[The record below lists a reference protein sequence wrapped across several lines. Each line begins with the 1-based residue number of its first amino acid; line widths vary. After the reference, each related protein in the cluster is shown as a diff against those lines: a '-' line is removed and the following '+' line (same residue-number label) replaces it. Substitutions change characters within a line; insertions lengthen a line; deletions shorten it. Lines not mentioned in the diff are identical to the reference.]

1 MPKEMR
7 ARTKKRTMMMI
18 AIVSFSLT
26 ILAVFSFRDFL
37 GGLDWVV
44 VVRGR
49 GRALEWKRGM
59 IASMPPRQVQ
69 IVVFRSFERYSHC
82 FALECRVQS

>member
-26 ILAVFSFRDFL
+26 ILTVCSFRDLL
-37 GGLDWVV
+37 GGL
-44 VVRGR
+44 VVRG
-49 GRALEWKRGM
+49 
-59 IASMPPRQVQ
+59 
-69 IVVFRSFERYSHC
+69 
-82 FALECRVQS
+82 

>member
-26 ILAVFSFRDFL
+26 ILAVSSSPRL
-37 GGLDWVV
+37 VGWSGGE
-44 VVRGR
+44 G
-49 GRALEWKRGM
+49 LEG
-59 IASMPPRQVQ
+59 
-69 IVVFRSFERYSHC
+69 
-82 FALECRVQS
+82 